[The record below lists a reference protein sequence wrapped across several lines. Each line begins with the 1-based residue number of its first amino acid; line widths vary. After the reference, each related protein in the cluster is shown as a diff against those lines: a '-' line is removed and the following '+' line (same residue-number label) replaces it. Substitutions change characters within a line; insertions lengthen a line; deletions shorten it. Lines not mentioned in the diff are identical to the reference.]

1 MKRETQAFFMHHYD
15 INRKMDLL
23 IQTSKI
29 KPNSAGFLF
38 ASICTPAKLTLLK
51 LIDGMVR

>member
-1 MKRETQAFFMHHYD
+1 MQAFFMYPYD
-15 INRKMDLL
+15 INSEVGSL
-23 IQTSKI
+23 IQIPQI

-38 ASICTPAKLTLLK
+38 ASICTPAELTLLK

>member
-1 MKRETQAFFMHHYD
+1 MQAFFMYRYD
-15 INRKMDLL
+15 INSKVDFL
-23 IQTSKI
+23 IQKAKI